1 MDNTARKQAAAML
14 TAFVSKISRQPWS
27 DAHTQEAEAVV
38 EAIASAVRAEPSDHA
53 KAVDAERGKQNP

>member
-1 MDNTARKQAAAML
+1 ML